1 MVVAIYSTTGNIEE
15 AKKIARVLVEEKLVA
30 CVNIIP
36 KIDSIYRWKNKIE
49 EDSEC
54 IIIAK
59 TIDGNLN
66 QVVQKINKLHSYD
79 LPDIIAIPIVG
90 GLEKYL
96 EYIEEETK

>member
-1 MVVAIYSTTGNIEE
+1 MVVAIYSATSNVES
-15 AKKIARVLVEEKLVA
+15 AKKIARALVEEKLVA

-36 KIDSIYRWKNKIE
+36 RIESIYRWQNKIE

-59 TIDGNLN
+59 TTDENVDEAIE
-66 QVVQKINKLHSYD
+66 KIRQIHPYKV
-79 LPDIIAIPIVG
+79 PDIVVFPIVK

-96 EYIEEETK
+96 KYVKKETK